1 MTATRTASGTRSR
14 RSTAQGLLAAGAAL
28 TLTATAC
35 GTGGGEAADEGGLT
49 PVSVGV
55 LPITAVAPL
64 YLGVEQGLFEEQGLD
79 VTIETGG
86 GGATTVPRVVSGEL
100 DFAFGNVVSLIIA
113 REQGLPLTVVAN
125 GMTTTGDADTD
136 YSALV
141 VPAGSAIE
149 SPAGL
154 EGATVAID
162 NLQNIGDTSVRHSV
176 RLDGGDPTGVDFV
189 ELAFPDM
196 VGAMDTGQID
206 AAWVVEPFL
215 TIAMEQGAT
224 PIAAN
229 FVELDPELSI
239 ATYFTS
245 DELIASDP
253 DTVDAF
259 TEAMNASLVH
269 AQDNPDETA
278 RILTE
283 FTEIDAAVV
292 DELRWPRFRP
302 EIDRGALDTIA
313 DLMVTDGLIDSAPD
327 LDTFIR

>member
-1 MTATRTASGTRSR
+1 MTATRTP
-14 RSTAQGLLAAGAAL
+14 LAALAAATAL
-28 TLTATAC
+28 TLTTAAC
-35 GTGGGEAADEGGLT
+35 GGGQGADAGASGDGLT
-49 PVSVGV
+49 PVTVGV

-64 YLGVEQGLFEEQGLD
+64 YLGVEQGLFEERGLD

-141 VPAGSAIE
+141 VPEGSDIT
-149 SPAGL
+149 SPAQL
-154 EGATVAID
+154 QGATVAID

-176 RLDGGDPTGVDFV
+176 RQDGGDAADIDFV

-196 VGAMDTGQID
+196 VGALSNGQVD

-215 TIAMEQGAT
+215 TLALREGAT
-224 PIAAN
+224 PVAAN
-229 FVELDPELSI
+229 FVDLHPELSI
-239 ATYFTS
+239 ATYFTG

-253 DTVDAF
+253 ETVDAF
-259 TEAMNASLVH
+259 TEAMNASLVY
-269 AQDNPDETA
+269 AEDNPDETA
-278 RILTE
+278 RILTT
-283 FTEIDAAVV
+283 FTEIDP
-292 DELRWPRFRP
+292 DLIDDLRWPRFRP
-302 EIDRGALDTIA
+302 EIDRDALETVGE
-313 DLMVTDGLIDSAPD
+313 LMVTDGLIDSEPD

>member
-1 MTATRTASGTRSR
+1 MTATKNALGV
-14 RSTAQGLLAAGAAL
+14 LAAGAAL

-35 GTGGGEAADEGGLT
+35 GSGDTADSGDGLT

-64 YLGVEQGLFEEQGLD
+64 YLGVEQGFFSERGLD

-100 DFAFGNVVSLIIA
+100 DFAFGNVASLLIA

-141 VPAGSAIE
+141 VPADSDVTG
-149 SPAGL
+149 PADL
-154 EGATVAID
+154 DGATVAID
-162 NLQNIGDTSVRHSV
+162 NLNNIGDTSVRNSV
-176 RLDGGDPTGVDFV
+176 RVAGGDPTDLDFI

-196 VGAMDTGQID
+196 PGALDNGQVD

-215 TIAMEQGAT
+215 TVALEQGAT
-224 PIAAN
+224 EIAGN
-229 FVELDPELSI
+229 FVDLHPELSI

-245 DELIASDP
+245 DELIAQHP

-259 TEAMNASLVH
+259 TEAMNESLAY
-269 AQDNPDETA
+269 AQDHPEETTQT
-278 RILTE
+278 LTAY
-283 FTEIDAAVV
+283 TEIDP
-292 DELRWPRFRP
+292 DLFDQLRWPRFPAR
-302 EIDRGALDTIA
+302 IDTEAVRTLA
-313 DLMVTDGLIDSAPD
+313 DLMVTDGIIDADPD
-327 LDTFIR
+327 LETLIR

>member
-1 MTATRTASGTRSR
+1 MTATKTTLRV
-14 RSTAQGLLAAGAAL
+14 LAAGAAL

-35 GTGGGEAADEGGLT
+35 GSGDTAASEDGLT

-64 YLGVEQGLFEEQGLD
+64 YLGVEQGFFSERGLD

-100 DFAFGNVVSLIIA
+100 DFAFGNVASLIIA
-113 REQGLPLTVVAN
+113 REQGLPLTIVAN

-141 VPAGSAIE
+141 VPADSDVTD
-149 SPAGL
+149 PADL
-154 EGATVAID
+154 DGATVAID
-162 NLQNIGDTSVRHSV
+162 NLNNIGDTSVRNSV
-176 RLDGGDPTGVDFV
+176 RVAGGDPTDLDFI

-196 VGAMDTGQID
+196 PGALDNGQVD

-215 TIAMEQGAT
+215 TVALEQGAT
-224 PIAAN
+224 EIAGN
-229 FVELDPELSI
+229 FVDLHPELSI

-245 DELIASDP
+245 DELIAQDP

-259 TEAMNASLVH
+259 TEAMNESL
-269 AQDNPDETA
+269 AYAEANPDETTQT
-278 RILTE
+278 LTAY
-283 FTEIDAAVV
+283 TEINPELFDQ
-292 DELRWPRFRP
+292 LRWPRFP
-302 EIDRGALDTIA
+302 AQIDTEAVQTLA
-313 DLMVTDGLIDSAPD
+313 ELMVADGIIDADPD
-327 LDTFIR
+327 LETLIR